1 LSRDADFA
9 CGACGYR
16 SAKWLGRCPECG
28 AWNTLAERRAAP
40 QATATLAPR
49 PLSDLSGTPAE
60 RLPTGLAELD
70 RVLGGGIVPGSV
82 VLIGGEP
89 GIGKSTLLLQAG
101 AAVAAGGRTVLY
113 LSGEEAPPQIRLRAE
128 RLAASRSDVL
138 VACDTDVE
146 RMLATAR
153 EIAPA
158 LVVVDSIQ
166 SVRCAD
172 LGAQAGGVA
181 QVREAAARF
190 VALAKETGT
199 PVLLVGHVTKDGTLA
214 GPRTLEHL
222 VDAVLQFEGD
232 RHHAQRLL
240 RALKNRFGPTDELGV
255 FSMAETGLVEV
266 PNPSELFLGRRGAP
280 APGSTVLPALLGSR
294 PLLVE
299 IQALVGEPVQGSPRR
314 TALGLDAARMA
325 MLLALIQRWLG
336 IELAHRD
343 VFANAAGGVE
353 VVEPAADLALFA
365 ALVSSATRRAIASDW
380 VILGEIGLGGEVR
393 AVSGVAAR
401 LREAARLGFRVALV
415 PQGSPGR
422 DAAGIDSTEVDTL
435 GAAARKLFGGAV
447 APQIG

>member
-1 LSRDADFA
+1 MSRDAEFA
-9 CGACGYR
+9 CNACGYR
-16 SAKWLGRCPECG
+16 SAKWLGRCPGCD
-28 AWNTLAERRAAP
+28 AWNTLGERRAAVR
-40 QATATLAPR
+40 AETLRAL
-49 PLSDLSGTPAE
+49 PLSALSSAAID
-60 RLPTGLAELD
+60 RLPTGLGELD

-101 AAVAAGGRTVLY
+101 AAIAASGRAVLY
-113 LSGEEAPPQIRLRAE
+113 LSGEEAAPQIRLRAE
-128 RLAASRSDVL
+128 RLAAARSELL

-153 EIAPA
+153 ETAPA

-166 SVRCAD
+166 AVRCAD

-181 QVREAAARF
+181 QVREAASRF

-255 FSMAETGLVEV
+255 FSMAESGLVEV
-266 PNPSELFLGRRGAP
+266 PNPSELFLGRRGAQT
-280 APGSTVLPALLGSR
+280 PGSTVLPALAGTR

-314 TALGLDAARMA
+314 TALGLDPARLA
-325 MLLALIQRWLG
+325 MILALIQRWLG

-343 VFANAAGGVE
+343 VFANAAGGAE

-365 ALVSSATRRAIASDW
+365 ALVSSATRRAVPSDW
-380 VILGEIGLGGEVR
+380 VLLGEIGLGGEVR
-393 AVSGVAAR
+393 AVSGVPAR
-401 LREAARLGFRVALV
+401 LREAARLGFRTAVV
-415 PQGSPGR
+415 PEGSPGR
-422 DAAGIDSTEVDTL
+422 DVAAIERIEVGTL
-435 GAAARKLFGGAV
+435 GAAARTLFGAAV
-447 APQIG
+447 AAQIG